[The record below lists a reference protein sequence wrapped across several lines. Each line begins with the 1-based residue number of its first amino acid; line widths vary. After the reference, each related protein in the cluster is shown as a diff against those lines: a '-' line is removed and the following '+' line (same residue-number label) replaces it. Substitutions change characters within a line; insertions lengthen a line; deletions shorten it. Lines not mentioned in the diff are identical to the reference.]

1 MNVPKNN
8 FPARILIVE
17 DEAVIAMDLEVR
29 VKNLGYQVVGV
40 AAQADRAL
48 VLART
53 KHPDLALMDVHILGE
68 RDGVEVATV
77 MREEMNIPSV
87 FLTAYSDDETIL
99 RAAESNPLG
108 YLIKPIAE
116 RELRAAIEISLYKR
130 NMERLLEESHRQL
143 EEKVKELQQA
153 LDEVRELSALLPI
166 CAWCKKIR
174 DEKGY
179 WEEVSQYISK
189 HTNTRFTHGICDEC
203 QRKIAAETGAPAK

>member
-1 MNVPKNN
+1 MNTTPNN
-8 FPARILIVE
+8 NPARILIVE

-29 VKNLGYQVVGV
+29 VKNLGYHVVGV
-40 AAQADRAL
+40 AAHADRAL

-53 KHPDLALMDVHILGE
+53 MHPDLALMDVHIFGE

-99 RAAESNPLG
+99 RAAESSPLA

-143 EEKVKELQQA
+143 EEKVKELQDA
-153 LDEVRELSALLPI
+153 LNQVRELSALLPI

-179 WEEVSQYISK
+179 WEEVSQYIAK

-203 QRKIAAETGAPAK
+203 QRKINAEADEAGT